1 MIWSFSVFFPTF
13 SQFFLRTWA
22 HQDSFWFTQVFSTI
36 CHQFLLA
43 YANSYP
49 ALWIRHPI
57 AIRNSITI
65 VVYLAHSWHFHFH
78 LHLHFHFP
86 FSTVTL
92 IVILQ
97 TGERVQFSVEREICI
112 FSSPRR
118 RRRRHL
124 SLSDWWCWCVYCV
137 LFSKPK
143 SWTNKV
149 LRLLKGSTICIE
161 RRQRHIQILIKV
173 APREYHLSFII
184 AKDAL
189 QELEDMQIVLPRYL
203 KPGYPFFLC
212 V

>member
-1 MIWSFSVFFPTF
+1 MLFYNWNFLITFLNFQSQVLSYRQDLTISFFLKLLRSRRVIWSFSVFFPTF
-13 SQFFLRTWA
+13 SQFFYGNNLRTWA

-36 CHQFLLA
+36 CHRFLLA

-97 TGERVQFSVEREICI
+97 TGERVQFSVQWERERERERFA
-112 FSSPRR
+112 FS
-118 RRRRHL
+118 
-124 SLSDWWCWCVYCV
+124 
-137 LFSKPK
+137 
-143 SWTNKV
+143 
-149 LRLLKGSTICIE
+149 
-161 RRQRHIQILIKV
+161 V
-173 APREYHLSFII
+173 AQDGDVDVI
-184 AKDAL
+184 
-189 QELEDMQIVLPRYL
+189 
-203 KPGYPFFLC
+203 
-212 V
+212 